1 MEDEYINDFFADNE
15 SNISIFDNAYDYYRG
30 HSLTIKHETDKRKK
44 HHLYKMYPSEGYHI
58 KTQVSF
64 ENNNLFEEFKINQDY
79 GGFSPYL
86 ATHNTE
92 RYIIDGKK
100 YFKVILKNDKFLAIT
115 SNILFQNL
123 SNHDVDDFVY
133 FFGGGLPGI
142 KGYTFYEPT
151 LQGPNMMMLSNEL
164 RYPLFNDKAIGY
176 DIFTINSLSVGLIHQ
191 FGKAKNAKIIS
202 NWSLDYSSNGAENLE
217 SLLMEWFNVDNI
229 SDIQFDALDRDGN
242 IPNKY
247 EKEIFVDV
255 YNQEFDMEKAETMHQ
270 IKQRYNRTKQ
280 SIGIEFRL
288 YGFLFYTFPTAI
300 TYEFHKPIN
309 DSYNKEVKHYL
320 KLLFDFQ

>member
-1 MEDEYINDFFADNE
+1 NTFKPGFYFYDNDVLRKITVFGSLSYNTDKDIDFYLLFDYNKNFLTYYFNFYWISRHVSRSHKYVTQTGQIIDNIIYDVDYIYHIFSADIGSRFKFKGHKFWIYYTFSSYRQFYDVVLTQDLEDEYINDFFAENE

-100 YFKVILKNDKFLAIT
+100 FFKITLKNEKFLAIT

-142 KGYTFYEPT
+142 K
-151 LQGPNMMMLSNEL
+151 
-164 RYPLFNDKAIGY
+164 
-176 DIFTINSLSVGLIHQ
+176 
-191 FGKAKNAKIIS
+191 
-202 NWSLDYSSNGAENLE
+202 
-217 SLLMEWFNVDNI
+217 
-229 SDIQFDALDRDGN
+229 
-242 IPNKY
+242 
-247 EKEIFVDV
+247 
-255 YNQEFDMEKAETMHQ
+255 
-270 IKQRYNRTKQ
+270 
-280 SIGIEFRL
+280 
-288 YGFLFYTFPTAI
+288 
-300 TYEFHKPIN
+300 
-309 DSYNKEVKHYL
+309 
-320 KLLFDFQ
+320 